1 MAHPTRA
8 TKPNYLTFVTMP
20 AKNILLESILSKLKI
35 KSLNE
40 MQLASIEATGKHDNV
55 MLLSATGSGKTL
67 AYLLPLVKLLNP
79 ENTNTQAIIIVPS
92 RELALQIESVFK
104 SMGTN
109 LKVTCC
115 YGGHLRETEE
125 NNLKQPPALLIG
137 TPGRLADHIRRG
149 NITIDAIETLVLDEF
164 DKSLELGF
172 KDEMSFII
180 GSLKSIIKRILT
192 SATEAIE
199 IPAFIGMDKIVKLNF
214 LNDADEDTGLTVKS
228 LLSDGKDKLETLFRL
243 ICMLGNR
250 STIIFCNHRESVERT
265 SNWLKEKNILNVF
278 FFQPEKNILNVFYH
292 GALEQQ
298 ERDAALCKFRNGT
311 VNVLVTTDLASRG
324 LDIANIRYIIH
335 YHLPGSEDIFT
346 HRNGRT
352 ARMDASGTAILI
364 LSPGETL
371 PEYINAAVKKIDPI
385 AIGLPATT
393 TLPEKPQWSTLFIAA
408 GKKDKVNKIDIVG
421 FLSNKGQL
429 KKEDIGLIEVKDF
442 FSFVA
447 VKKIKI
453 GETLRL
459 IQEQKIKNKKV
470 KIVVAK

>member
-1 MAHPTRA
+1 
-8 TKPNYLTFVTMP
+8 MP
-20 AKNILLESILSKLKI
+20 GKKKSIETILEKLKI
-35 KSLNE
+35 KSLNP
-40 MQLASIEATGKHDNV
+40 MQLASIEAIDKNNNV
-55 MLLSATGSGKTL
+55 LLLSDTGSGKTL
-67 AYLLPLVKLLNP
+67 AFLLPLIKILNS
-79 ENTNTQAIIIVPS
+79 TTTSTQAIIIVPS
-92 RELALQIESVFK
+92 RELALQIETVFK
-104 SMGTN
+104 SMGTD

-149 NITIDAIETLVLDEF
+149 NITLDSIETLVLDEF

-172 KDEMSFII
+172 QEEMSFII
-180 GSLKSIIKRILT
+180 NSLKSITKRILT
-192 SATEAIE
+192 SATGAVE
-199 IPAFIGMDKIVKLNF
+199 IPSFIGISDPAKLDF
-214 LNDADEDTGLTVKS
+214 LQNKDTDSGLTVKT

-243 ICMLGNR
+243 ICMVGNR
-250 STIIFCNHRESVERT
+250 SMIVFCNHRESVERT
-265 SNWLKEKNILNVF
+265 SKWLKEKDI
-278 FFQPEKNILNVFYH
+278 INVFYH

-298 ERDAALCKFRNGT
+298 ERDVALCKFRNGT
-311 VNVLVTTDLASRG
+311 ANILITTDLASRG

-364 LSPGETL
+364 LSPEEEL
-371 PEYINAAVKKIDPI
+371 PGYIKEDAEKIE
-385 AIGLPATT
+385 LPATA
-393 TLPEKPQWSTLFIAA
+393 TLLEKPNWSTLFIAA

-442 FSFVA
+442 FSFAA
-447 VKKIKI
+447 VKKIKVSN
-453 GETLRL
+453 TLQL
-459 IQEQKIKNKKV
+459 IKEQKIKNKKI
-470 KIVVAK
+470 KIAVAK